1 MLKGDLKKQ
10 AILETAEKL
19 FFEKGY
25 SSATIDDILEILGCS
40 KGSLYHHFESKQ
52 QILHDLCVNHANAAF
67 KAYSDTAH
75 PDTLSAFNSLLY
87 HGVMVRSGQE
97 RMLSTLLPLF
107 GTNDGDLMISAMIR
121 AQETLFLPEIRTL
134 LEKLRE
140 EKQAFWNLPMLPD
153 LVWHT
158 YASFYGSMISFAAE
172 LMAGTQQPGRI
183 IAILDAAR
191 FIFERTLDLPYGSM
205 EIIRADE
212 ALNTINQALKH
223 NRYLN
228 P

>member
-40 KGSLYHHFESKQ
+40 KGSLYHHFDSKQ
-52 QILHDLCVNHANAAF
+52 QILRDLCVSQAASAY
-67 KAYSDTAH
+67 KAYGDKSF
-75 PDTLSAFNSLLY
+75 PDTMSAFNSLLY
-87 HGVMVRSGQE
+87 HGLMVRTGQE
-97 RMLSTLLPLF
+97 RLLSTLLPLY
-107 GTNDGDLMISAMIR
+107 GTNDGDLMIASLIH
-121 AQETLFLPEIRTL
+121 AQEALFLPEVRRL
-134 LEKLRE
+134 LDLLKE
-140 EKQAFWNLPMLPD
+140 EKQAFWNLPLLPD

-158 YASFYGSMISFAAE
+158 YASLYGSMIAFAND
-172 LMAGTQQPGRI
+172 LMAGSKQPGGI
-183 IAILDAAR
+183 VAILEAAR

-228 P
+228 S

>member
-1 MLKGDLKKQ
+1 MHKGDLKKQ

-25 SSATIDDILEILGCS
+25 SSATIDDILAELGCS
-40 KGSLYHHFESKQ
+40 KGSLYHHFDSKQ
-52 QILHDLCVNHANAAF
+52 QILRDLCVREADSAF
-67 KAYSDTAH
+67 KSYSESAF
-75 PDTLSAFNSLLY
+75 PDTLAAFNSLLY
-87 HGVMVRSGQE
+87 HGVLLRSGQE
-97 RMLSTLLPLF
+97 RLLSTLLPLS
-107 GTNDGDLMISAMIR
+107 GTNDGDLMVAAQIR
-121 AQETLFLPEIRTL
+121 AQETLFLPEVRRL
-134 LEKLRE
+134 LDLLKA

-158 YASFYGSMISFAAE
+158 YTSLYGDMISFAGE
-172 LMAGTQQPGRI
+172 LMKGSSQPGKI
-183 IAILDAAR
+183 ISILEAAR
-191 FIFERTLDLPYGSM
+191 FIFERTLDLPYGSI

-212 ALNTINQALKH
+212 ALNTVNLALKH

>member
-40 KGSLYHHFESKQ
+40 KGSLYHHFDSKQ
-52 QILHDLCVNHANAAF
+52 QILRDLCVSQAASAY
-67 KAYSDTAH
+67 KAYGDKSF
-75 PDTLSAFNSLLY
+75 PDTMSAFNSLLY
-87 HGVMVRSGQE
+87 HGLMVRTGQE
-97 RMLSTLLPLF
+97 RLLSTLLPLY
-107 GTNDGDLMISAMIR
+107 GTNDGDLMIASPK
-121 AQETLFLPEIRTL
+121 EVE
-134 LEKLRE
+134 
-140 EKQAFWNLPMLPD
+140 AFWNLPLLPD

-158 YASFYGSMISFAAE
+158 YASLYGSMIAFAND
-172 LMAGTQQPGRI
+172 LMAGSKQPGGI
-183 IAILDAAR
+183 VAILEAAR

-228 P
+228 S

>member
-40 KGSLYHHFESKQ
+40 KGSLYHHFDSKQ
-52 QILHDLCVNHANAAF
+52 QILRDLCVNQAAAAY
-67 KAYSDTAH
+67 KAYTEAAH
-75 PDTLSAFNSLLY
+75 PDTLSAFDSLLY
-87 HGVMVRSGQE
+87 HGLMVRSGQE
-97 RMLSTLLPLF
+97 RLLSTILPLW
-107 GTNDGDLMISAMIR
+107 GTNDGDLMIAALVH
-121 AQETLFLPEIRTL
+121 AQEALFLPEIERL
-134 LEKLRE
+134 LEELKDQKL
-140 EKQAFWNLPMLPD
+140 AYWNLPMLPE
-153 LVWHT
+153 LVWYSYT
-158 YASFYGSMISFAAE
+158 GLYNSLIAFANG
-172 LMAGTQQPGRI
+172 LMTGNKQPGKI
-183 IAILDAAR
+183 VPILDAAR

-228 P
+228 A